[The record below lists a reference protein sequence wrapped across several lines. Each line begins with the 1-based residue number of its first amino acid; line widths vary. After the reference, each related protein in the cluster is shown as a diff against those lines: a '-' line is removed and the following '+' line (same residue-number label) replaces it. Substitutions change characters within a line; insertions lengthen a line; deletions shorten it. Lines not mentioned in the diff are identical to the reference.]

1 MAFLI
6 QSSNLLTQAQQNDAE
21 FAFKLKTQLL
31 TTNGVRR
38 DVQFHDIA
46 DNFAEDISANFAESA
61 VEKPILP
68 VPTSTMTKPQI
79 HAALSKLGEVEKNTL
94 LSDLS
99 GFIQITPEQ
108 AQHAVEKVFTEESKT
123 LNQVL
128 ANNQQLDETDYKQIA
143 LAIQVIIGSS
153 FFNTLLQN
161 SNVIDSDKKSVK
173 SIEGV
178 KEQQFVGII
187 SSDIML
193 ELLKI
198 VRKVVAELNIS
209 DRRISADFLTLNA
222 KMVEAAAD
230 STIKEGKEMFNGAL
244 TGFFTSLAITA
255 AGTAFQARGLHK
267 QNQSI
272 KHNLVKANQ
281 NGSAADRLN
290 ELNASALSSPK
301 NNSLELKTK
310 DGVKVELADQA
321 TPAQQALANQ
331 RGTEA
336 AQRTNKLGLAERDEH
351 ERVMNKTRT
360 QIGIAEQGSRMSDNA
375 GQMVTSA
382 NQVNVK
388 SEEANKMTQ
397 QSVADMARTVSADKD
412 KQVDKS
418 LDLVKQMIEYLREI
432 RESQLRT
439 FQSMVRG

>member
-1 MAFLI
+1 MTTITQSLNLPAQI
-6 QSSNLLTQAQQNDAE
+6 QPNGSE
-21 FAFKLKTQLL
+21 FALISKTPSS
-31 TTNGVRR
+31 TTNGVRQ
-38 DVQFHDIA
+38 DVKLH
-46 DNFAEDISANFAESA
+46 DISANFAENSI
-61 VEKPILP
+61 EKPALS
-68 VPTSTMTKPQI
+68 VPTSMMSATQMQV
-79 HAALSKLGEVEKNTL
+79 ALSELGSVEKNTL
-94 LSDLS
+94 LNDLY
-99 GFIQITPEQ
+99 GFIRVTPEQ
-108 AQHAVEKVFTEESKT
+108 TQQAVEKVFAAESKT

-128 ANNQQLDETDYKQIA
+128 SNNQQLDEGDYKQIA
-143 LAIQVIIGSS
+143 LAIQVMIGSS
-153 FFNTLLQN
+153 FFDRVPQN
-161 SNVIDSDKKSVK
+161 SGMIETDKKSAK
-173 SIEGV
+173 SVEGA

-209 DRRISADFLTLNA
+209 ERRISAEFLMLNA
-222 KMVEAAAD
+222 KMIEAAAD

-267 QNQSI
+267 QTQSI
-272 KHNLVKANQ
+272 KNNLVKANQ

-290 ELNASALSSPK
+290 ELNTNSLSSPK
-301 NNSLELKTK
+301 NHSLELKTK
-310 DGVKVELADQA
+310 NGVKVELADQA

-331 RGTEA
+331 RGAEA
-336 AQRTNKLGLAERDEH
+336 AQCTNKLGLAERDEH
-351 ERVMNKTRT
+351 ERIMNKTRT

-397 QSVADMARTVSADKD
+397 QSVADTARMIVGDKD
-412 KQVDKS
+412 KLIDQLKDY
-418 LDLVKQMIEYLREI
+418 VKQMMESLREI

-439 FQSMVRG
+439 FQSVVKG

>member
-1 MAFLI
+1 MTVIAQSLNLPAQI
-6 QSSNLLTQAQQNDAE
+6 QRNGAE
-21 FAFKLKTQLL
+21 FARIPKTQLS
-31 TTNGVRR
+31 TTNGVRQ
-38 DVQFHDIA
+38 DVQL
-46 DNFAEDISANFAESA
+46 NDISANFAESA
-61 VEKPILP
+61 VEKPILSA
-68 VPTSTMTKPQI
+68 PTSTMTETQI
-79 HAALSKLGEVEKNTL
+79 HAAVSALGEVEKNTL

-99 GFIQITPEQ
+99 SFIQITPEH
-108 AQHAVEKVFTEESKT
+108 AQHAVEKVFAAENIT
-123 LNQVL
+123 LNQVF

-143 LAIQVIIGSS
+143 QAIQVMIGSS
-153 FFNTLLQN
+153 FFNTVPQN
-161 SNVIDSDKKSVK
+161 SGVIDSDKKSAK
-173 SIEGV
+173 SMESA
-178 KEQQFVGII
+178 KAQQFVGII

-209 DRRISADFLTLNA
+209 DRRISADFLALNA

-255 AGTAFQARGLHK
+255 AGTVFQARGLHK
-267 QNQSI
+267 QSQSI

-281 NGSAADRLN
+281 NGSAADRLS
-290 ELNASALSSPK
+290 ELNTSALSSPK
-301 NNSLELKTK
+301 NNVLELKTK
-310 DGVKVELADQA
+310 NGVKVELADQA
-321 TPAQQALANQ
+321 TPAQQALSNQ

-351 ERVMNKTRT
+351 ERIMNKTRT

-375 GQMVTSA
+375 GQMATSA

-397 QSVADMARTVSADKD
+397 QSVADMARTVSSDKD
-412 KQVDKS
+412 KQVDKNS
-418 LDLVKQMIEYLREI
+418 ELVKQMLEHLREI
-432 RESQLRT
+432 CESQLRT
-439 FQSMVRG
+439 VQSMVRG

>member
-1 MAFLI
+1 MTI
-6 QSSNLLTQAQQNDAE
+6 ITQSNHSPAQIKQHSVD
-21 FAFKLKTQLL
+21 FSSPSKTQFSA
-31 TTNGVRR
+31 NGIIR
-38 DVQFHDIA
+38 QDIQLQ
-46 DNFAEDISANFAESA
+46 DISGGFSENTI
-61 VEKPILP
+61 EKPALP
-68 VPTSTMTKPQI
+68 APLAMMTGVQMET
-79 HAALSKLGEVEKNTL
+79 ALAELNTTEKNEL
-94 LSDLS
+94 LDDLY
-99 GFIQITPEQ
+99 GFIRITPEQ
-108 AQHAVEKVFTEESKT
+108 VQQVIDKVLVEEGNAI
-123 LNQVL
+123 NQML
-128 ANNQQLDETDYKQIA
+128 GNNQKLDEADLKQIA
-143 LAIQVIIGSS
+143 QAIQVIVGSS
-153 FFNTLLQN
+153 FLNGLPAN
-161 SNVIDSDKKSVK
+161 SAVAEDDKQSTKSVENIKKS
-173 SIEGV
+173 
-178 KEQQFVGII
+178 QFVGII

-209 DRRISADFLTLNA
+209 DRRISADFLALNA
-222 KMVEAAAD
+222 KMVEASAE

-244 TGFFTSLAITA
+244 AGFFTSLAITA

-272 KHNLVKANQ
+272 KNNLVKANQ
-281 NGSAADRLN
+281 NGAAADRLN
-290 ELNASALSSPK
+290 ELNANSLSSSK
-301 NNSLELKTK
+301 SNSLELKTK

-331 RGTEA
+331 RGAEA

-351 ERVMNKTRT
+351 ERIMNKTRT

-397 QSVADMARTVSADKD
+397 QSVADMARSISSDKD

-418 LDLVKQMIEYLREI
+418 SDLVKQMNEHLREI

-439 FQSMVRG
+439 FQSVVRG